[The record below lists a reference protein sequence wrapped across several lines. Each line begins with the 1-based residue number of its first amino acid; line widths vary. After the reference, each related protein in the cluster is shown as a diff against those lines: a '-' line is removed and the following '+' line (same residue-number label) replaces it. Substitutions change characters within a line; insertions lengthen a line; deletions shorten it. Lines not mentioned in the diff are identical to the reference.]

1 MWCENEIEY
10 ILEHLQD
17 PERLMDGEFVEWLE
31 KKEHLALFEK
41 IRNQREAFLRL
52 QQEGNI
58 DINVEF
64 RCFESKISS
73 RKSLWRK
80 GGWVA
85 VAACM
90 VLAMVVGIVMKND
103 ESSPFLSE
111 EVTDLTGKKCYMSG
125 CNGMLPAMFDV
136 QPVARKNKIHQSELP
151 VQLCEEILEYV
162 TYEGEIILDS
172 FAGSGAVG
180 VAALNKKRSCILIE
194 ILKENIEKIRTRF
207 NSVLYQTVLE

>member
-1 MWCENEIEY
+1 MSNTGRKAKST
-10 ILEHLQD
+10 QD
-17 PERLMDGEFVEWLE
+17 IMIFSKGKARNMRYD
-31 KKEHLALFEK
+31 KK
-41 IRNQREAFLRL
+41 
-52 QQEGNI
+52 
-58 DINVEF
+58 
-64 RCFESKISS
+64 
-73 RKSLWRK
+73 KS
-80 GGWVA
+80 
-85 VAACM
+85 
-90 VLAMVVGIVMKND
+90 
-103 ESSPFLSE
+103 
-111 EVTDLTGKKCYMSG
+111 DLTGKKCYMSG

>member
-103 ESSPFLSE
+103 ESSPLLSE
-111 EVTDLTGKKCYMSG
+111 EVTDLTGKKC
-125 CNGMLPAMFDV
+125 A
-136 QPVARKNKIHQSELP
+136 ELRLADG
-151 VQLCEEILEYV
+151 QRIKLE
-162 TYEGEIILDS
+162 
-172 FAGSGAVG
+172 
-180 VAALNKKRSCILIE
+180 N
-194 ILKENIEKIRTRF
+194 N
-207 NSVLYQTVLE
+207 

>member
-64 RCFESKISS
+64 RCFESKIHPE
-73 RKSLWRK
+73 RVCGEK
-80 GGWVA
+80 
-85 VAACM
+85 
-90 VLAMVVGIVMKND
+90 VVGLLWLLAW
-103 ESSPFLSE
+103 F
-111 EVTDLTGKKCYMSG
+111 
-125 CNGMLPAMFDV
+125 
-136 QPVARKNKIHQSELP
+136 
-151 VQLCEEILEYV
+151 
-162 TYEGEIILDS
+162 
-172 FAGSGAVG
+172 
-180 VAALNKKRSCILIE
+180 
-194 ILKENIEKIRTRF
+194 
-207 NSVLYQTVLE
+207 